1 MAVNKVIYNGATL
14 VDLTGVTVTADD
26 MAAGTKAMGADG
38 NEVVGLLQKVT
49 IDGKLDATSSNPI
62 QNKAVA
68 EALENVGGGGVSTDT
83 ANTWTAAQTFGDVVF
98 GGLEKYKNEMISQ
111 ISGQEVR
118 PTTQYAVIMP
128 DGSSTLTINLQ
139 ELLAQ
144 TSSDY
149 TDVLHFRFIITTQSR
164 SITLSVRSDSS
175 NGSILAPENTS
186 LGGFASILEGCA
198 LAGADGIAFI
208 TVTNMEISGNGAI
221 S

>member
-1 MAVNKVIYNGATL
+1 MAKL
-14 VDLTGVTVTADD
+14 VDLDGLKYFYSKIKAMLALKADD
-26 MAAGTKAMGADG
+26 SAVVKSVNGVAPDTSG
-38 NEVVGLLQKVT
+38 NVSVT
-49 IDGKLDATSSNPI
+49 
-62 QNKAVA
+62 
-68 EALENVGGGGVSTDT
+68 VGGGGVSTDT

-98 GGLEKYKNEMISQ
+98 GGVGKYKNEMISQ

-118 PTTQYAVIMP
+118 PTTQYAAIMP
-128 DGSSTLTINLQ
+128 DGSSTLAINLQ

-164 SITLSVRSDSS
+164 SITLRVFSDS
-175 NGSILAPENTS
+175 GTVFAPENTS

-198 LAGADGIAFI
+198 FFGASGVAFI
-208 TVTNMEISGNGAI
+208 TVTNMEISGNGSI